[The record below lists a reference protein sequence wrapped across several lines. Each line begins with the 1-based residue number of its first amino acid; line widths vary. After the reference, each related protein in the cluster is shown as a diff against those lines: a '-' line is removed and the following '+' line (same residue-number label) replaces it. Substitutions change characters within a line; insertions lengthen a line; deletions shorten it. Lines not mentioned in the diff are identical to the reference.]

1 MIRCADIINE
11 SVVDGP
17 GIRMVVFLQ
26 GCPRHCPGCH
36 NEQLIPVEGGR
47 QWAEED
53 FAELILGRLSPLHR
67 GITFSGGDP
76 LMQAEA
82 LATVAAI
89 IKARRPVTDIWLYTG
104 YVYEEIENFPVM
116 KYVDVL
122 VDGPFI
128 KAQKNLDLAF
138 RGSANQRIIDV
149 AQTRA
154 AGEVVECYFDNISK
168 VG

>member
-1 MIRCADIINE
+1 MIRYADIINE

-17 GIRMVVFLQ
+17 GIRLVVFLQ

-36 NEQLIPVEGGR
+36 NEQLISVEGGR
-47 QWAEED
+47 RLAAED

-76 LMQAEA
+76 LMQAEELAEVVA
-82 LATVAAI
+82 L
-89 IKARRPVTDIWLYTG
+89 IKTRRPAIDIWLYTG
-104 YVYEEIENFPVM
+104 YVYEEVAQLPVM
-116 KYVDVL
+116 QYVDVL

-128 KAQKNLDLAF
+128 IAEKDLSLAF
-138 RGSANQRIIDV
+138 RGSGNQRIIDV
-149 AQTRA
+149 TQSRA
-154 AGEVVECYFDNISK
+154 AGEVVECNFANMSK